1 MSTDNNTKYK
11 HHILFGKENFM
22 WVLIG
27 LAAMILGFLL
37 MMGGNSDPTTF
48 DEEAIYSFRRITLAP
63 ILILIGL
70 GIQIY
75 AIFKK
80 SPDLDGSELGDSE
93 NS

>member
-1 MSTDNNTKYK
+1 MAEENHKQYK
-11 HHILFGKENFM
+11 HHILFGKENFF

-27 LAAMILGFLL
+27 LAAMLLGFIL

-70 GIQIY
+70 GLQIF
-75 AIFKK
+75 AIFRK
-80 SPDLDGSELGDSE
+80 SPELESDSE
-93 NS
+93 